1 MSVDSNSEEI
11 LKANEEVLRAE
22 LGMLKDTFVNILLK
36 EKVQPKFFKAQP
48 VPYAVKAQTEE
59 ELHRL
64 VENGVYEPVHY
75 SKWAT
80 SIVPVPKDD
89 GTVRICG
96 DNKLTVNRAAEWDSY
111 PMPKTED
118 LITTLNGR
126 KEFSKLDLRQAYQ
139 QLLLDNES

>member
-1 MSVDSNSEEI
+1 MSIDSNSEEI
-11 LKANEEVLRAE
+11 LKANEEVFRAE
-22 LGMLKDTFVNILLK
+22 LGTLKDTFVNILLK

-64 VENGVYEPVHY
+64 VENGV
-75 SKWAT
+75 S